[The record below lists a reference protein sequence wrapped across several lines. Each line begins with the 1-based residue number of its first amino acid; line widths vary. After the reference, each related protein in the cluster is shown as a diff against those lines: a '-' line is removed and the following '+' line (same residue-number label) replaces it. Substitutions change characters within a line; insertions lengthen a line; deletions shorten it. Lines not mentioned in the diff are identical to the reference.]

1 VQVARTKPCSDQVT
15 WLEGDATAIPPGT
28 GADLVVMTGNAAQ
41 AHLTDEDWHTTLR
54 HTYAALIPGGY
65 FVFETRRPE
74 RRAWEEWD
82 NSPPLT
88 VDIPGI
94 GQVERHLR
102 LTEVN
107 LPLVSFR
114 FTYHFRVDETTL
126 VSDSTIRLRGQH
138 EIEMGL
144 RQEGF
149 IIRDVREAPDRP
161 SRELVFIANRK

>member
-1 VQVARTKPCSDQVT
+1 
-15 WLEGDATAIPPGT
+15 
-28 GADLVVMTGNAAQ
+28 M
-41 AHLTDEDWHTTLR
+41 
-54 HTYAALIPGGY
+54 
-65 FVFETRRPE
+65 
-74 RRAWEEWD
+74 
-82 NSPPLT
+82 
-88 VDIPGI
+88 
-94 GQVERHLR
+94 
-102 LTEVN
+102 
-107 LPLVSFR
+107 SFR